1 MLTYVNVVIQ
11 RRFILQSY
19 IGVIMKTNEKLT
31 LQTSQDLF
39 IFIEGVDNADHHARQ
54 HAYFTEQ
61 AKLAITALQAQY
73 VDIQELSD
81 NTPTKAGILPKEIT
95 RAVINQLWDIK
106 LPTMQGLPVMV
117 GEQPYDVNAK
127 NETAKKQ
134 ENHLDHWYK
143 VVKAGIL
150 YGMPHTQ
157 SIKILQEGLIKQHD
171 ALVKKLAA
179 EKAKAEKA
187 EKEAQ
192 AAQVKAAQ
200 EAQKAQEAQAA
211 QDFDA
216 MIKAAQ
222 KGKEAQ
228 AQAQEAQEE
237 AQEAQEKVES
247 TTKAIEK
254 VEKKIETT
262 NKQAEKKQAAKEASA
277 AISVETTLTPNLSNV
292 GFSVDCKSRMTEIL
306 NDLESEF
313 SHAELLC
320 LAGLIRAR
328 YTPSKP

>member
-1 MLTYVNVVIQ
+1 M
-11 RRFILQSY
+11 RRFNFQSF
-19 IGVIMKTNEKLT
+19 IGITMKTNEKLT
-31 LQTSQDLF
+31 IQTSQDLF

-81 NTPTKAGILPKEIT
+81 NTSAKAGILPKDIT

-106 LPTMQGLPVMV
+106 LNDMLASDTKPTPDNIAQ
-117 GEQPYDVNAK
+117 
-127 NETAKKQ
+127 KQ

-143 VVKAGIL
+143 VIKAGIL
-150 YGMPHTQ
+150 FGMPHTQ

-171 ALVKKLAA
+171 ALIKKLAA

-192 AAQVKAAQ
+192 AAQAKAAQ
-200 EAQKAQEAQAA
+200 EAQKAQEAQAV

-216 MIKAAQ
+216 MIESAQ

-228 AQAQEAQEE
+228 AKAQEAQEAQEE
-237 AQEAQEKVES
+237 AIEKIES

-254 VEKKIETT
+254 IEKKIETT
-262 NKQAEKKQAAKEASA
+262 QKQADKKQAVKDASA
-277 AISVETTLTPNLSNV
+277 SISVETTPPPDLSNV
-292 GFSVDCKSRMTEIL
+292 GFSVDCKTRMTEIL

-328 YTPSKP
+328 YTPSKA

>member
-11 RRFILQSY
+11 RRFNSLTY

-31 LQTSQDLF
+31 IQTSQDLF

-73 VDIQELSD
+73 VDIQALSD
-81 NTPTKAGILPKEIT
+81 TTPAKAGILPKEIT
-95 RAVINQLWDIK
+95 RAVINQLWDSK

-117 GEQPYDVNAK
+117 GEQPYDDNAK
-127 NETAKKQ
+127 KEIAQKQ

-143 VVKAGIL
+143 VIKAGIL
-150 YGMPHTQ
+150 FGMPHTQ

-171 ALVKKLAA
+171 NLIKRLAA

-192 AAQVKAAQ
+192 AAQAKAAQ

-216 MIKAAQ
+216 MIEAAQ

-228 AQAQEAQEE
+228 AQAQEAQE
-237 AQEAQEKVES
+237 AQEEAIEKVES

-254 VEKKIETT
+254 VGKKIETT
-262 NKQAEKKQAAKEASA
+262 IKQADKKQAAKEASA
-277 AISVETTLTPNLSNV
+277 AVSVETAPSPDLSNV
-292 GFSVDCKSRMTEIL
+292 GFSVDCKTRMTEML
-306 NDLESEF
+306 ENLESEF

-328 YTPSKP
+328 YTPSKA

>member
-1 MLTYVNVVIQ
+1 MTN
-11 RRFILQSY
+11 
-19 IGVIMKTNEKLT
+19 KNEKLT
-31 LQTSQDLF
+31 IQTSQDLF
-39 IFIEGVDNADHHARQ
+39 VFIEGVDNADHHARQ

-81 NTPTKAGILPKEIT
+81 NTSVKAGILPKEIT
-95 RAVINQLWDIK
+95 RAVITQLWNIK
-106 LPTMQGLPVMV
+106 LDAMLASDTKPTPDNIAQ
-117 GEQPYDVNAK
+117 
-127 NETAKKQ
+127 KQ

-143 VVKAGIL
+143 VIKAGIL

-179 EKAKAEKA
+179 EKAKAEKEA
-187 EKEAQ
+187 QAAQ

-216 MIKAAQ
+216 MIEAAQ

-237 AQEAQEKVES
+237 AQEAIEKIES

-262 NKQAEKKQAAKEASA
+262 KKQADKKAASKQPSA
-277 AISVETTLTPNLSNV
+277 SISVETTPTPDLSNV
-292 GFSVDCKSRMTEIL
+292 GFSVDCKTRMTEIL
-306 NDLESEF
+306 DDLESEF

>member
-1 MLTYVNVVIQ
+1 MTN
-11 RRFILQSY
+11 
-19 IGVIMKTNEKLT
+19 KNEKLT
-31 LQTSQDLF
+31 IQTAKDLF
-39 IFIEGVDNADHHARQ
+39 IFIEGVDNADHHSRQ

-61 AKLAITALQAQY
+61 AKLAITALQTQY
-73 VDIQELSD
+73 VDIQALSD
-81 NTPTKAGILPKEIT
+81 NTSAKAGILPKEIT
-95 RAVINQLWDIK
+95 RAVITQLWGITLNDMLASDTK
-106 LPTMQGLPVMV
+106 PTSDNIAQ
-117 GEQPYDVNAK
+117 
-127 NETAKKQ
+127 KQ
-134 ENHLDHWYK
+134 ANHLDHWFK

-157 SIKILQEGLIKQHD
+157 AIKVLQEGLVKQHD

-179 EKAKAEKA
+179 EKAKADKA

-192 AAQVKAAQ
+192 AAQAKAAQ
-200 EAQKAQEAQAA
+200 EAQAVKEAQAA

-216 MIKAAQ
+216 MIEAAQ

-237 AQEAQEKVES
+237 AQEVNEKVES

-254 VEKKIETT
+254 IEKKIETT
-262 NKQAEKKQAAKEASA
+262 KKQADKKQAVKDASA
-277 AISVETTLTPNLSNV
+277 SISVETTPTLELSNV
-292 GFSVDCKSRMTEIL
+292 GFSVDCKKRMTEIL

-328 YTPSKP
+328 YTPSKA

>member
-1 MLTYVNVVIQ
+1 
-11 RRFILQSY
+11 
-19 IGVIMKTNEKLT
+19 MKTNEKLT
-31 LQTSQDLF
+31 IQTAQDLF

-61 AKLAITALQAQY
+61 AKLAITALQMQY
-73 VDIQELSD
+73 VDVQSLSD
-81 NTPTKAGILPKEIT
+81 NTPVKAGILPKEIT
-95 RAVINQLWDIK
+95 RAVISQLWNIK
-106 LPTMQGLPVMV
+106 LNDMLASDTKPTPDNIAQ
-117 GEQPYDVNAK
+117 
-127 NETAKKQ
+127 KQ
-134 ENHLDHWYK
+134 ENHLDHWFK
-143 VVKAGIL
+143 VIKAGIL

-157 SIKILQEGLIKQHD
+157 SIKILQEGLVKQHD

-179 EKAKAEKA
+179 EKAKADKA

-216 MIKAAQ
+216 MIEAAQ

-228 AQAQEAQEE
+228 AQAQEAQE
-237 AQEAQEKVES
+237 AQEEAIEKVES

-254 VEKKIETT
+254 IEKKIETT
-262 NKQAEKKQAAKEASA
+262 NKQADKKAASKQPSA
-277 AISVETTLTPNLSNV
+277 TISVETTPAPDLSNV
-292 GFSVDCKSRMTEIL
+292 GFSVDCKTRMTEML
-306 NDLESEF
+306 DDLESEF

-328 YTPSKP
+328 YTPSKA

>member
-1 MLTYVNVVIQ
+1 
-11 RRFILQSY
+11 
-19 IGVIMKTNEKLT
+19 MKTNEKLT
-31 LQTSQDLF
+31 IQTAQDLF

-61 AKLAITALQAQY
+61 AKLAITALQMQY
-73 VDIQELSD
+73 VDVQSLSD
-81 NTPTKAGILPKEIT
+81 NTPVKAGILPKEIT
-95 RAVINQLWDIK
+95 RAVISQLWNIK
-106 LPTMQGLPVMV
+106 LNDMLASDTKPSPDNIAQ
-117 GEQPYDVNAK
+117 
-127 NETAKKQ
+127 KQ
-134 ENHLDHWYK
+134 ENHLDHWFK
-143 VVKAGIL
+143 VIKAGIL

-157 SIKILQEGLIKQHD
+157 SIKILQDGLIKQHD

-216 MIKAAQ
+216 MIEAAQ

-228 AQAQEAQEE
+228 AQAQEAQE
-237 AQEAQEKVES
+237 AQEEAIEKVES

-254 VEKKIETT
+254 IEKKIETT
-262 NKQAEKKQAAKEASA
+262 NKQADKKQAAKEASA
-277 AISVETTLTPNLSNV
+277 AITVETAPTPDLSNV
-292 GFSVDCKSRMTEIL
+292 GFSVDCKTRMTEML
-306 NDLESEF
+306 DDLESEF
-313 SHAELLC
+313 SQAELLC

-328 YTPSKP
+328 YTPSKA

>member
-1 MLTYVNVVIQ
+1 MTN
-11 RRFILQSY
+11 
-19 IGVIMKTNEKLT
+19 KNEKLT
-31 LQTSQDLF
+31 LQTAQDLF

-61 AKLAITALQAQY
+61 AKLAITALQMQY
-73 VDIQELSD
+73 VDIQALND
-81 NTPTKAGILPKEIT
+81 NTPAKAGILPKEIT
-95 RAVINQLWDIK
+95 RAVISQLWDIK
-106 LPTMQGLPVMV
+106 L
-117 GEQPYDVNAK
+117 NAMLASGT
-127 NETAKKQ
+127 ETAPDNITQKQ

-179 EKAKAEKA
+179 EKAKADKA

-216 MIKAAQ
+216 MIEAAQ

-228 AQAQEAQEE
+228 AQAQEAQE
-237 AQEAQEKVES
+237 AQEEAIEKVES

-254 VEKKIETT
+254 IEKKIETT
-262 NKQAEKKQAAKEASA
+262 NKQADKKQAAKEASA
-277 AISVETTLTPNLSNV
+277 AISVETTPAPDLSNV
-292 GFSVDCKSRMTEIL
+292 GFSVDCKTRMTEIL
-306 NDLESEF
+306 DDLESEF

-328 YTPSKP
+328 YTPSKA